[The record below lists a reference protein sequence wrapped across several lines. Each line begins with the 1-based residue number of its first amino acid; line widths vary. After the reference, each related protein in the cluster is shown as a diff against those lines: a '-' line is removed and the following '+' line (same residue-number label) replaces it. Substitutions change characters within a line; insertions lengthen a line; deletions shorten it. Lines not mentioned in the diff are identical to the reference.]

1 MIKIKKM
8 KMKINSGGDFA
19 FRLNEKIIMVIN
31 RQLNDSIILTV
42 IKQIIIDR

>member
-19 FRLNEKIIMVIN
+19 FRLNEKIMVIN
-31 RQLNDSIILTV
+31 R
-42 IKQIIIDR
+42 

>member
-19 FRLNEKIIMVIN
+19 FHLNEKMVN
-31 RQLNDSIILTV
+31 NGY
-42 IKQIIIDR
+42 K

>member
-19 FRLNEKIIMVIN
+19 FRLNEKIMVIN